1 MHTDLNLL
9 TEMKRISVQKQ
20 NKITKATMPGSP
32 KRFNPPLTEDLNFQ
46 SITDSETVKRRTR
59 TKSWNTKNIKKKNS
73 WRSNCNGVSNYWRER
88 NRNQRMYNGFRCS
101 EVRRRKKSKQV
112 KDKTK
117 REIEGGLGRTHK
129 ERKN

>member
-59 TKSWNTKNIKKKNS
+59 TKS
-73 WRSNCNGVSNYWRER
+73 
-88 NRNQRMYNGFRCS
+88 
-101 EVRRRKKSKQV
+101 
-112 KDKTK
+112 
-117 REIEGGLGRTHK
+117 
-129 ERKN
+129 